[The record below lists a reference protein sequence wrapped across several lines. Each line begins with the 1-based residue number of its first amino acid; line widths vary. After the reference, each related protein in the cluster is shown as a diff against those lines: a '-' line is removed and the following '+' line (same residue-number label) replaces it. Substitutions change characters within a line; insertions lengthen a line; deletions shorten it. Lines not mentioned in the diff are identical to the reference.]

1 MMNHAASKPV
11 ETADRR
17 QTTVAIPEHDIPQT
31 DLPPIPTD
39 PPEEL
44 PSLPA
49 DGSEG
54 CCPEPELS
62 LETAEEPAGAEP
74 PPEADKS
81 DGPLPVKRHLRRTFP
96 RLPIPEGAAVWLGRL
111 IFWLSPILAF
121 FLVEILNYADS
132 LSPLTGMQIAL
143 NLPFY
148 YMPLFLFYFLRGR
161 RVDRAV
167 RWSLGLCWG
176 VGMVNHYLLRFR
188 GRALFPADLLTLRT
202 AANVAGNYDYYLDTR
217 QLCTLAVV
225 VVVFAALALLPLN
238 REKKKRT
245 WRTHLAA
252 GAAALCSAGFLV
264 LLFGTSF
271 ANDHGIATEL
281 WTTRGNGFFL
291 NFSLCLKDS
300 RVAKPEGYSPQAL
313 DAIAQDIQI
322 PAAGDQRPNVIVI
335 MNESFSDLSVL
346 PGVESN
352 QDAIPFFRSLTEN
365 AVKGYAYASVFG
377 GTTANSEY
385 EFLTGNTTAFLPAG
399 SVPYQMYVYETAT
412 SLVAQMDALGYRT
425 VAMHPFY
432 SSGWNRPGV
441 YRCFGFDETYFVDSM
456 QDLEWV
462 RDYVSDLSNYKN
474 LIRMFEEKDPDQP
487 LFFFNVTMQNHSA
500 YRSEWINLERDTW
513 LTGTYGGRFSTV
525 DQYLS
530 LMRESDRALQYLI
543 EYFQTVDEPTV
554 ICLFGDHQPQV
565 ATNFYTD
572 VLGTEPDL
580 PTAQKKQ
587 MVPFLIW
594 ANYDIEERDGLE
606 LSLNYLSGL
615 LTETAGLPQTGYQ
628 AFLSQLYEE
637 LPIINALGIRDRG
650 GNWYPSAA
658 ALPEELRAQ
667 ALNYQMLQYSDIFS
681 AKDRPEAFFTLEK

>member
-1 MMNHAASKPV
+1 M
-11 ETADRR
+11 
-17 QTTVAIPEHDIPQT
+17 AISEHDIPQT
-31 DLPPIPTD
+31 DLPPV
-39 PPEEL
+39 PPPDAPEDLSPQAAEDL
-44 PSLPA
+44 T
-49 DGSEG
+49 ERR
-54 CCPEPELS
+54 PEPELP
-62 LETAEEPAGAEP
+62 AEEGAPAPDAAQAAAEET
-74 PPEADKS
+74 EAVAADAEIPGKE
-81 DGPLPVKRHLRRTFP
+81 DGPDAPAPARRRKHAFP
-96 RLPIPEGAAVWLGRL
+96 RLPIPERAATWLGRL

-132 LSPLTGMQIAL
+132 LSPLSTLQIAL

-148 YMPLFLFYFLRGR
+148 YIPLFLFYFLRGR

-176 VGMVNHYLLRFR
+176 IGMVNHYLLRFR

-202 AANVAGNYDYYLDTR
+202 AANVAGNYDYYLDSR
-217 QLCTLAVV
+217 QLCSLLVV
-225 VVVFAALALLPLN
+225 AAVFAALALLPLN

-245 WRTHLAA
+245 WRTRLAA
-252 GAAALCSAGFLV
+252 GTAALCSVGFLV

-300 RVAKPEGYSPQAL
+300 RVAKPEGYSAQAL
-313 DAIAQDIQI
+313 DAIAQDIQV
-322 PAAGDQRPNVIVI
+322 PTAGEGRPNVIVI
-335 MNESFSDLSVL
+335 MNEAFSDLTVL

-365 AVKGYAYASVFG
+365 TVKGYAYASVFG

-399 SVPYQMYVYETAT
+399 SVPYQMYVYESAT
-412 SLVAQMDALGYRT
+412 SLVGQMNDLGYRT

-432 SSGWNRPGV
+432 ASGWNRPGV
-441 YRCFGFDETYFVDSM
+441 YGHFGFDETYFVDSM
-456 QDLEWV
+456 QDLVWV
-462 RDYVSDLSNYKN
+462 RDYVSDRSNYQN
-474 LIRMFEEKDPDQP
+474 LIRIFEEKEAGEP

-500 YRSEWINLERDTW
+500 YRSEWFNLDRDTW
-513 LTGTYGGRFSTV
+513 LTGEYGGRFSTV

-530 LMRESDRALQYLI
+530 LMRESDRALQELI

-572 VLGTEPDL
+572 VLGAEPDL
-580 PTAQKKQ
+580 ATAQKKQ

-594 ANYDIEERDGLE
+594 ANYDIEEQDGLE
-606 LSLNYLSGL
+606 LSLNYLSSL
-615 LTETAGLPQTGYQ
+615 LTETAGLPQTKYQ
-628 AFLSQLYEE
+628 AFLSRLREA
-637 LPIINALGIRDRG
+637 LPIINALGIRDG
-650 GNWYPSAA
+650 EGTWYPGAA
-658 ALPEELRAQ
+658 TLPEELRARI
-667 ALNYQMLQYSDIFS
+667 LPYEMLQYSDIFGV
-681 AKDRPEAFFTLEK
+681 KDRPDAFFTLPE